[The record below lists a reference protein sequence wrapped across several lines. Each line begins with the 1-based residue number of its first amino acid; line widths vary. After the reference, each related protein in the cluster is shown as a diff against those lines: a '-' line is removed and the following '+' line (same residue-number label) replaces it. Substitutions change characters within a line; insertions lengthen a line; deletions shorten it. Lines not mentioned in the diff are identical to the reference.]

1 MGRQIMTSKKK
12 ASPKKSEA
20 LERKLTIEE
29 ALVQVVKLFLV
40 HPPYKLTFSKI
51 SRVTKIPRS
60 TLYYYFGSKVE
71 SLLTEA
77 VRHSLKIFLHLGS
90 LDDEL
95 KKFSK
100 WEDMQTHRLVSAMEQ
115 VKNSPWAPRVYMLFR
130 DDHGPIGKAARE
142 VEADYLKQMAKC
154 WKYYHPRD
162 PMNENLEVV
171 ANALKMGLLWGISVQ
186 ISEFETVANPTPP
199 ETVARQLTKL
209 IGEMLRG

>member
-1 MGRQIMTSKKK
+1 MSPQRGTAIAKKV
-12 ASPKKSEA
+12 S
-20 LERKLTIEE
+20 IEE

-77 VRHSLKIFLHLGS
+77 VRHSLKLFLHLDS

-100 WEDMQTHRLVSAMEQ
+100 WEDMQTHRLLEAMSQIE
-115 VKNSPWAPRVYMLFR
+115 KSPWAPRVYMLFR
-130 DDHGPIGKAARE
+130 DDSGPIGKAARE
-142 VEADYLKQMAKC
+142 VEALYLKQMAKT
-154 WKYYHPRD
+154 WKYYNPKE
-162 PMNENLEVV
+162 PINENLEVV
-171 ANALKMGLLWGISVQ
+171 ANAMKMGLLWGLSVQ
-186 ISEFETVANPTPP
+186 MSDHSGKGTIQNPKSI
-199 ETVARQLTKL
+199 AKQLTQL
-209 IGEMLRG
+209 VAQLLRS